1 VGQTDVWRAQ
11 QLMPGGTVYNIGGY
25 ASMFCAVDHFAL
37 ERAIRRELERTETHH
52 FRFMETDDGPRQ
64 YFAKSTHFNLT
75 AVDMSGHGDPQAAAI
90 AWMRDFMDTPFD
102 LADGPLFRYALIK
115 VADEHM
121 IGFGA
126 WHHLIAD
133 AFAARLFMRRIVD
146 SYRADL
152 DGTAFENERCT
163 TWNEFLCDEAEYARS
178 ARHDRDRIYWR
189 ELLEGYPGA
198 ATLSGKAP
206 TWPDR
211 AIESCGRI
219 PRGLVVELEK
229 LGARHDCTPAAVI
242 LAVTTAYLSRITG
255 ARDIVIGMPVAGR
268 PSLKLC
274 QVVGF
279 LSNVVPVRLV
289 VSESESFASL
299 LRLAGARVREAFRH
313 QRYWGG
319 AIRRDLGI
327 AANQPNIYGTI
338 LNFLPS
344 NAAREI
350 AGRPVVMHPFVN
362 TRLAEDLM
370 INVNARSDADME
382 VQFCGHASNYDSLSL
397 ERIVGQYLTLL
408 AAAIA
413 APEKPIGVL
422 PLLPEDQL
430 AMLRRWND
438 TAVSWPRMP
447 SLVAQFEATAA
458 ESPDA
463 PAISVGEARW
473 SYAELNA
480 HVNRLAAVLC
490 TLNVD
495 RGALVAV
502 CIPRSPLLLIGLLAI
517 QKCGAA
523 YLPLDPEFPAQR
535 LSYMLADSGAHLL
548 LTSGG
553 LPGGMR
559 SPEGVQVLD
568 ADAALNRG
576 PIASADPV
584 SVAAN
589 RGRYPQPCDPA
600 YVIYTSGSSGRP
612 KGVVVSHGALLN
624 FLHSMRVRPGLT
636 AQDVLAA
643 VTTIAFDIAAL
654 ELYLPLM
661 VGARIELVPRQ
672 TAADGAAL
680 AQLLE
685 RSGATILQAT
695 PATWRMLLETGWSG
709 GDGFRALCGGE
720 ALSRPLADS
729 LLKCVGQLWN
739 LYGPTETTV
748 WSTVDRI
755 ESGTHAISIGRPI
768 ANTQVHILDPAG
780 ERVPVGVV
788 GAICIGGD
796 GLADGYHRRPA
807 LTAERFLPDCRAAA
821 AGRRLYVT
829 GDLGRWGADGKLY
842 HVGRGDTQVK
852 IRGFRIELAEIE
864 RVLEEQAE
872 VRQAVVVV
880 RDAQTGDPRLIAYAT
895 YRPGQDLTPGEVRER
910 LRRRLPEF
918 MVPSIV
924 IPLLSMPVTPN
935 GKADRAAL
943 PDPFRNSLQAVPS
956 REPPATATEK
966 IVADTWKSVLKV
978 DNVGVGDNFFDLGG
992 YSLLSLRVVKLIEE
1006 RTGRQIDPR
1015 VLFFKDL
1022 RQVAALLETE
1032 PASRASSEA

>member
-1 VGQTDVWRAQ
+1 
-11 QLMPGGTVYNIGGY
+11 
-25 ASMFCAVDHFAL
+25 
-37 ERAIRRELERTETHH
+37 
-52 FRFMETDDGPRQ
+52 
-64 YFAKSTHFNLT
+64 
-75 AVDMSGHGDPQAAAI
+75 
-90 AWMRDFMDTPFD
+90 
-102 LADGPLFRYALIK
+102 
-115 VADEHM
+115 
-121 IGFGA
+121 
-126 WHHLIAD
+126 
-133 AFAARLFMRRIVD
+133 
-146 SYRADL
+146 
-152 DGTAFENERCT
+152 
-163 TWNEFLCDEAEYARS
+163 
-178 ARHDRDRIYWR
+178 
-189 ELLEGYPGA
+189 
-198 ATLSGKAP
+198 
-206 TWPDR
+206 
-211 AIESCGRI
+211 
-219 PRGLVVELEK
+219 
-229 LGARHDCTPAAVI
+229 
-242 LAVTTAYLSRITG
+242 
-255 ARDIVIGMPVAGR
+255 
-268 PSLKLC
+268 
-274 QVVGF
+274 
-279 LSNVVPVRLV
+279 
-289 VSESESFASL
+289 
-299 LRLAGARVREAFRH
+299 
-313 QRYWGG
+313 
-319 AIRRDLGI
+319 
-327 AANQPNIYGTI
+327 
-338 LNFLPS
+338 
-344 NAAREI
+344 
-350 AGRPVVMHPFVN
+350 
-362 TRLAEDLM
+362 
-370 INVNARSDADME
+370 
-382 VQFCGHASNYDSLSL
+382 
-397 ERIVGQYLTLL
+397 
-408 AAAIA
+408 
-413 APEKPIGVL
+413 
-422 PLLPEDQL
+422 
-430 AMLRRWND
+430 
-438 TAVSWPRMP
+438 
-447 SLVAQFEATAA
+447 
-458 ESPDA
+458 
-463 PAISVGEARW
+463 
-473 SYAELNA
+473 
-480 HVNRLAAVLC
+480 
-490 TLNVD
+490 
-495 RGALVAV
+495 
-502 CIPRSPLLLIGLLAI
+502 
-517 QKCGAA
+517 
-523 YLPLDPEFPAQR
+523 
-535 LSYMLADSGAHLL
+535 
-548 LTSGG
+548 
-553 LPGGMR
+553 
-559 SPEGVQVLD
+559 
-568 ADAALNRG
+568 
-576 PIASADPV
+576 
-584 SVAAN
+584 
-589 RGRYPQPCDPA
+589 
-600 YVIYTSGSSGRP
+600 
-612 KGVVVSHGALLN
+612 
-624 FLHSMRVRPGLT
+624 
-636 AQDVLAA
+636 
-643 VTTIAFDIAAL
+643 
-654 ELYLPLM
+654 M

-807 LTAERFLPDCRAAA
+807 LTAERFVPDCRAAA